1 MEKKNN
7 EEIMRKGWKMK
18 KMKKYIKDNVKDNR
32 KEFMTC
38 AVTKTNSDS
47 RKQNKTIKTGSLED
61 VRE

>member
-1 MEKKNN
+1 
-7 EEIMRKGWKMK
+7 MK